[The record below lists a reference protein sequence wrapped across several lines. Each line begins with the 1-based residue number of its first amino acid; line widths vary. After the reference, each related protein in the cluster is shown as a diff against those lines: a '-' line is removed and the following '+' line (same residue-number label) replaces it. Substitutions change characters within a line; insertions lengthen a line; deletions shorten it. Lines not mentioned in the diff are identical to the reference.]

1 LIYELAG
8 LLRIDP
14 GPFTLRQLCWMA
26 DAASRDRWQH
36 TASLMAL
43 MANCHRDAKKSRAFR
58 PKDFHPFEKSRR
70 SAAER
75 KPPKVGI
82 GVLKQVFVDRRP
94 LSANE

>member
-1 LIYELAG
+1 
-8 LLRIDP
+8 
-14 GPFTLRQLCWMA
+14 MA

-43 MANCHRDAKKSRAFR
+43 LANCHRDAKKSRAFR
-58 PKDFHPFEKSRR
+58 PKDFHPFEKPRR
-70 SAAER
+70 SPAER

-94 LSANE
+94 LSATE

>member
-1 LIYELAG
+1 
-8 LLRIDP
+8 
-14 GPFTLRQLCWMA
+14 MA

-43 MANCHRDAKKSRAFR
+43 LANCHRDANKSRAFR
-58 PKDFHPFEKSRR
+58 PKDFHPFEKPRR
-70 SAAER
+70 SAVER

-94 LSANE
+94 LRATE